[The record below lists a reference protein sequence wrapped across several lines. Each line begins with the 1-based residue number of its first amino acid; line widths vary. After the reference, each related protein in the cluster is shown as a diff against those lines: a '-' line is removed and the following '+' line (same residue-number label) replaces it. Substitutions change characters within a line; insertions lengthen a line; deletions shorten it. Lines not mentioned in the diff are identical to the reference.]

1 MILKKKKKR
10 VGRGGSRGGTSCRG
24 HKGQRARSGG
34 KSGIRAS
41 FEGGQMPLSRRL
53 PRRGFTNVFKK
64 NFVLVS
70 LHDLDIHFSDNDIV
84 DRNSLIEKG
93 LISRRDKAL
102 VKVLSNGDL
111 NKKLTVNAD
120 AFSKSA
126 IDNIVKGGGKAQ
138 ISEGIKSSGD
148 SKEL

>member
-1 MILKKKKKR
+1 MILKKKRKR
-10 VGRGGSRGGTSCRG
+10 VGRGGSQGGTSGRG

-64 NFVLVS
+64 NFVLVN
-70 LHDLDIHFSDNDIV
+70 LNDLDRHFGDNEIV

-93 LISRRDKAL
+93 LITKRDRAL
-102 VKVLSNGDL
+102 IKVLSNGEL

-126 IDNIVKGGGKAQ
+126 IDNIVKTGGKAQ
-138 ISEGIKSSGD
+138 ISEGIKSGGD
-148 SKEL
+148 S